1 MTVRGNTRELIKLK
15 DLYFMYLQI
24 YHPSAIQL
32 LNFYLLREVQ
42 WHPQETCGK
51 IRKLPWL
58 WYLMY
63 KRLSWHTYFKLSFRG
78 ALWDFMQLW
87 EMHHSNFKDRKI
99 CFFFLMSW
107 EKRDYQREDKK
118 REWSRHLQQRYSL
131 GKAVLGKN
139 IYESWCHPSIHSCG
153 VTYHK
158 SNDTV

>member
-1 MTVRGNTRELIKLK
+1 MTVRGNTCELIKLK

-32 LNFYLLREVQ
+32 LNFYVLHEVQ
-42 WHPQETCGK
+42 WHPQETCSK
-51 IRKLPWL
+51 ITNLAF
-58 WYLMY
+58 WYLIY
-63 KRLSWHTYFKLSFRG
+63 KRLSWHTYFKLSFCC
-78 ALWDFMQLW
+78 ALWDLY
-87 EMHHSNFKDRKI
+87 NFGKCTTVILKTEKKI

-139 IYESWCHPSIHSCG
+139 ICESWCYPSIHNCG
-153 VTYHK
+153 VTYHN